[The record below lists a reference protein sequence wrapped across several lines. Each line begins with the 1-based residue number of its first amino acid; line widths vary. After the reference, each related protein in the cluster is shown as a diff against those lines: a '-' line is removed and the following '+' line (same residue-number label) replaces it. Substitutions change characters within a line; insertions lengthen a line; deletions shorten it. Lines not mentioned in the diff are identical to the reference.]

1 MCFVKATEGPHQ
13 IRNRLWLAS
22 LALALTVA
30 ATVIGGVFWWSTSL
44 AEDQLDD
51 ELQAEIIQLVQGPL
65 REGPEALAL
74 EIRRRILATDSLGHV
89 YLFAE
94 SQRTIIEGTWP
105 DWPDEMLHG
114 SEFQTFTLDDDPP
127 EGVGVAR
134 QVRVALRSLPSGRH
148 LAVGHDVTEHHRLKE
163 GLKLAA
169 LGALVLALGI
179 AMAGGLWVSRRL
191 LDRVATMREVVLGIL
206 KGRRDSRVPVSEPPD
221 EFDQL
226 AEQFNELLD
235 ENQALLSRMRE
246 VTDEVAH
253 DLRTPLARLRARI
266 ESGLGND
273 GLETEQRELLHAL
286 REEVDDILDTFN
298 ALLHIAQ
305 IETGR
310 AREEMVRVELSAL
323 VETACEL
330 YEPVAEESG
339 LELRARIQP
348 DISVVGNRHLL
359 AQALTNLIEN
369 ALKYA
374 GRGVVTVG
382 VSQAEGGGSITLS
395 VSDQGPGIPAE
406 SHARVLQKFARLE
419 QARSRPG
426 AGLGLSFVAAVAEL
440 HGATLSLEDMSPGL
454 RVSLQ
459 LAAAP

>member
-1 MCFVKATEGPHQ
+1 MKATDGPHR

-22 LALALTVA
+22 LALTLTVA
-30 ATVIGGVFWWSTSL
+30 AAGIGGMVWWSTTL
-44 AEDQLDD
+44 AENQLDD
-51 ELQAEIIQLVQGPL
+51 ELRTEIIELVRGPL
-65 REGPEALAL
+65 QEGPEALAL
-74 EIRRRILATDSLGHV
+74 EIRRRVLATDSLGHV

-94 SQRTIIEGTWP
+94 SQRTIIEGTWSA
-105 DWPDEMLHG
+105 WPDEMLAG
-114 SEFQTFTLDDDPP
+114 SDFQTFTLNDEPP
-127 EGVGVAR
+127 KGVGVAR
-134 QVRVALRSLPSGRH
+134 QVRVALRALPSGRQ
-148 LAVGHDVTEHHRLKE
+148 LAVGHDVTEHHRLRN
-163 GLKLAA
+163 GLKLGG
-169 LGALVLALGI
+169 LGALVLALGL
-179 AMAGGLWVSRRL
+179 AMAGGLLVSRRL
-191 LDRVATMREVVLGIL
+191 LDRVATMQKVVLGIL
-206 KGRRDSRVPVSEPPD
+206 RGRRDSRVPVSDPPD

-235 ENQALLSRMRE
+235 ENQALLGRMRE

-253 DLRTPLARLRARI
+253 DLRTPLARLRAQI
-266 ESGLGND
+266 ETGLGGAD

-286 REEVDDILDTFN
+286 HEEVDDILDTFN

-310 AREEMVRVELSAL
+310 AREEMVQVELSSL

-330 YEPVAEESG
+330 YEPVAEEAG
-339 LELRARIQP
+339 LELRGRIESS
-348 DISVVGNRHLL
+348 ISVVGNRHLL

-374 GRGVVTVG
+374 GRGVVTVSLSPADDAG
-382 VSQAEGGGSITLS
+382 RVTLS

-406 SHARVLQKFARLE
+406 AHARVLQKFARLE

-426 AGLGLSFVAAVAEL
+426 AGLGLSFVAAVADL
-440 HGATLSLEDMSPGL
+440 HDASLEFKEMSPGL

-459 LAAAP
+459 LTAAP